1 MSTLPDLTQRHACV
15 LEAASTSGAPEAVVA
30 DTLQAIARELP
41 WYEWVG
47 VYVLRG
53 EVLELGPYV
62 GKPTEHTRIPV
73 GRGVCGTA
81 VAQQANQVIAD
92 VLALDNYIACSGS
105 VRSEIVVLIWHEGR
119 IVGQIDADCDAV
131 GAFGAEDEAFLT
143 QVAAALSPHVAA
155 LARGESEA

>member
-1 MSTLPDLTQRHACV
+1 VSSLPDLPARHACI
-15 LEAASTSGAPEAVVA
+15 LQAASAPGAPEAVVA
-30 DTLQAIARELP
+30 ATMQALARELP

-53 EVLELGPYV
+53 GVLELGPYV

-81 VAQQANQVIAD
+81 VAQQANQIIED
-92 VLALDNYIACSGS
+92 VLKLDNYIACADS
-105 VRSEIVVLIWHEGR
+105 VRSEIVVLVWHEGE
-119 IVGQIDADCDAV
+119 IVGQIDADCDQV
-131 GAFGAEDEAFLT
+131 GAFTAEDEALLT

-155 LARGESEA
+155 LASRE